1 MIQSINQ
8 WLSDNKIDWNKI
20 VLPIMVILG
29 AMLFFQLTKTIT
41 KRLFKASSA
50 RMNNTQRRQRV
61 DTIRT
66 LVVSIEKYVVIFV
79 SVVIILS
86 IFGVN
91 VTSMVAGLGIM
102 TAIVGLA
109 FQDLAKDVIAGISLA
124 TENQFDVGDNVEIH
138 GFRGNVISLGLKT
151 TKIMSYK
158 GNIKCIANRDITE
171 VTNFSDK
178 DGLAEVNVGVA
189 YKHKSEEVEKAF
201 DIVRE
206 NLAKN
211 TMQNPA
217 LENSLGEMV
226 VNGITDFGDSA
237 IMWRVSMP
245 CKANTAIGIERAMR
259 REIKSVFD
267 KQGIEIPFP
276 QVVVANAKK

>member
-79 SVVIILS
+79 AVVIILS

-267 KQGIEIPFP
+267 EQGIEIPFP

>member
-79 SVVIILS
+79 AIVIILS

>member
-79 SVVIILS
+79 AVVIILS

-217 LENSLGEMV
+217 LENSLGEMA

-276 QVVVANAKK
+276 QVVVANVKK

>member
-79 SVVIILS
+79 AVVIILS

>member
-79 SVVIILS
+79 AVVIILS

-226 VNGITDFGDSA
+226 INGITDFGDSA

>member
-1 MIQSINQ
+1 M
-8 WLSDNKIDWNKI
+8 
-20 VLPIMVILG
+20 PIMVILG

-79 SVVIILS
+79 AVVIILS

-201 DIVRE
+201 NIVRE

>member
-1 MIQSINQ
+1 MQSINQ
-8 WLSDNKIDWNKI
+8 WLTNNKIDWSKVI
-20 VLPIMVILG
+20 LPIVVILG
-29 AMLFFQLTKTIT
+29 AMLFFQLVKTIT

-79 SVVIILS
+79 AIVIILS

-102 TAIVGLA
+102 TAIIGLA
-109 FQDLAKDVIAGISLA
+109 FQDLAKDIIAGISLA

-158 GNIKCIANRDITE
+158 GTIKCIANRDITE
-171 VTNFSDK
+171 VTNYSDK
-178 DGLAEVNVGVA
+178 DSLAEVNVGVA

-226 VNGITDFGDSA
+226 INGITDFGDSA

>member
-79 SVVIILS
+79 AVVIILS

-124 TENQFDVGDNVEIH
+124 T
-138 GFRGNVISLGLKT
+138 
-151 TKIMSYK
+151 
-158 GNIKCIANRDITE
+158 
-171 VTNFSDK
+171 
-178 DGLAEVNVGVA
+178 
-189 YKHKSEEVEKAF
+189 
-201 DIVRE
+201 
-206 NLAKN
+206 
-211 TMQNPA
+211 
-217 LENSLGEMV
+217 
-226 VNGITDFGDSA
+226 
-237 IMWRVSMP
+237 
-245 CKANTAIGIERAMR
+245 
-259 REIKSVFD
+259 
-267 KQGIEIPFP
+267 
-276 QVVVANAKK
+276 

>member
-1 MIQSINQ
+1 M
-8 WLSDNKIDWNKI
+8 
-20 VLPIMVILG
+20 PIMVILG
-29 AMLFFQLTKTIT
+29 AMLFFQLIKTIT

-79 SVVIILS
+79 AIVIILS

-171 VTNFSDK
+171 VTNFSDR

>member
-79 SVVIILS
+79 AVVIILS

-276 QVVVANAKK
+276 QVVVANVKK

>member
-1 MIQSINQ
+1 MQSINQ
-8 WLSDNKIDWNKI
+8 WLTNNKIDWNKVI
-20 VLPIMVILG
+20 LPIVVILG
-29 AMLFFQLTKTIT
+29 AMLFFQLIKTIT

-50 RMNNTQRRQRV
+50 RMNNAQRRQRV

-66 LVVSIEKYVVIFV
+66 LVVSIEKYVIIFV
-79 SVVIILS
+79 AIVIILS

-102 TAIVGLA
+102 TAIIGLA
-109 FQDLAKDVIAGISLA
+109 FQDLAKDIIAGVSLA
-124 TENQFDVGDNVEIH
+124 TENQFDVGDNVEIN

-171 VTNFSDK
+171 VTNYSDK
-178 DGLAEVNVGVA
+178 DSLAEVNVGVA
-189 YKHKSEEVEKAF
+189 YKHKSEEVEKVF
-201 DIVRE
+201 DMVRE

-245 CKANTAIGIERAMR
+245 CKPNTAIGIERAMR
-259 REIKSVFD
+259 REIKAVFD
-267 KQGIEIPFP
+267 KEGIEIPFP